1 MMNAVATDTTRAE
14 ISLARN
20 LPPPE
25 VSIVLP
31 VWNERDSLSQL
42 DQQLRSTLAVAGRRA
57 EIIYV
62 DDHSTDG
69 SLKLLREL
77 AAAAGP
83 EIRTRVVSLRRN
95 YGQTA
100 ALAAG
105 FDLAEGEVIIPLDAD
120 GQNNPADIPRLLD
133 KLAEGYDVVSGW
145 RRARKDR
152 LISRRIPSIS
162 ANWLIGKL
170 TGLALH
176 DYGCTLKAYRAPLLK
191 EIRLYG
197 DMHRFLPVFLA
208 RLGARVT
215 ELEVDHRPR
224 FGGESKYG
232 SGRILKVMADLVHIR
247 FISKFYTRPMHFFG
261 RIAAWFIFAT
271 LSVAWMMLA
280 FKFGWLSWLGIDYRA
295 SFVETPLPALAAT
308 FFLGAVSSLFFGI
321 LAEILIRIHHESSGV
336 RAYAIRELEDSGHSL
351 PGDARAAPRAEDAR
365 VTPVAAPHVP
375 AAARAARVSSSGLV
389 D

>member
-1 MMNAVATDTTRAE
+1 MIASMTEARRVESPAAPAVA
-14 ISLARN
+14 L
-20 LPPPE
+20 PE
-25 VSIVLP
+25 VSVVLP
-31 VWNERDSLSQL
+31 VWNERESLARL
-42 DQQLRSTLAVAGRRA
+42 DQELRDALAASGRRA

-69 SLKLLREL
+69 SAQVL
-77 AAAAGP
+77 AGLATTGG

-105 FDLAEGEVIIPLDAD
+105 FDLAEGEVVIPLDAD

-145 RRARKDR
+145 RRSRKDR
-152 LISRRIPSIS
+152 LISRRIPSMS
-162 ANWLIGKL
+162 ANWLIGRL

-176 DYGCTLKAYRAPLLK
+176 DYGCTLKAYRVPLLK

-271 LSVAWMMLA
+271 LVVGWMMLA
-280 FKFGWLSWLGIDYRA
+280 FKFGWLGLLGIDYRA

-336 RAYAIRELEDSGHSL
+336 RAYGIREIEDSGRPADS
-351 PGDARAAPRAEDAR
+351 ARAAPRADEAH
-365 VTPVAAPHVP
+365 VSSVAAP
-375 AAARAARVSSSGLV
+375 RAARVSGSRRV
-389 D
+389 E

>member
-1 MMNAVATDTTRAE
+1 MIASVTEAR
-14 ISLARN
+14 SLGTAAA
-20 LPPPE
+20 PPE
-25 VSIVLP
+25 VSVVLP
-31 VWNERDSLSQL
+31 VWNERESLGRL
-42 DQQLRSTLAVAGRRA
+42 DGELREALAAGCRRA

-62 DDHSTDG
+62 DDHSIDG
-69 SLKLLREL
+69 SLELLREL

-83 EIRTRVVSLRRN
+83 EIRTRVVGLRRN

-105 FDLAEGEVIIPLDAD
+105 FDLAEGEVIVPLDAD

-133 KLAEGYDVVSGW
+133 KLEEGYDVVSGW

-162 ANWLIGKL
+162 ANWLIGRL

-197 DMHRFLPVFLA
+197 EMHRFLPVFLA

-224 FGGESKYG
+224 LAGESKYG
-232 SGRILKVMADLVHIR
+232 SGRILKVMSDLVHIR

-271 LSVAWMMLA
+271 LVVTWMMLA
-280 FKFGWLSWLGIDYRA
+280 FKFGLLNPIGIDYRA
-295 SFVETPLPALAAT
+295 SFVETPLPALAGT
-308 FFLGAVSSLFFGI
+308 FFLGAVCSLFFGI
-321 LAEILIRIHHESSGV
+321 LAEILIRIHHESGDA
-336 RAYAIRELEDSGHSL
+336 RAYAIREIEDSGSS
-351 PGDARAAPRAEDAR
+351 PPGEVRAMSAGDAHVPVAAPRA
-365 VTPVAAPHVP
+365 P
-375 AAARAARVSSSGLV
+375 ARAARVAGSRE
-389 D
+389 